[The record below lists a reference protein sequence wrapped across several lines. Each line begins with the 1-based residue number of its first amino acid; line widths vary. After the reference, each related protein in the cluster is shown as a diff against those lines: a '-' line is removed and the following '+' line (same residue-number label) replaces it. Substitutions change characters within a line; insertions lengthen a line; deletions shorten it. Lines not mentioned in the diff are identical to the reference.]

1 MAVPPSNTTLVAA
14 VATALTVLLACPPAP
29 ASATGAASGRRAAV
43 TLAALPAAV
52 DAGTAVVAKGS
63 APKGAAVKVQQR
75 RGTSWT
81 TIATATS
88 SAKGAWSARVRFSS
102 GGTAAVRA
110 VAGSSSTA
118 SRAIDVYQWLD
129 LSGQPFATSIG
140 SASGVTL
147 TVDGR
152 AYPRSLY
159 SYGARQA
166 LTMWALDR
174 RCTDVVYGTGL
185 RDSEYATSGRDETL
199 TTQAAAYAPDNTLV
213 AYPRQGTADW
223 NSGAAEVRV
232 GRLAR
237 ADRFIVAV
245 NQSGS
250 AEGSLSLPVL
260 TPRARCKT
268 TGLRGIGFDEVPA
281 F

>member
-1 MAVPPSNTTLVAA
+1 MDVPRTAAIRVVAA
-14 VATALTVLLACPPAP
+14 TLLVTLTVALAGP
-29 ASATGAASGRRAAV
+29 ASATGTPQRRATV
-43 TLAALPAAV
+43 TLAALPASV
-52 DAGTAVVAKGS
+52 DAGTTVVVKGT
-63 APKGAAVKVQQR
+63 APKSAAVKVQQR

-81 TIATATS
+81 TIATAKAST
-88 SAKGAWSARVRFSS
+88 KGAWSARVRFAT
-102 GGTAAVRA
+102 GGTSAVRA
-110 VAGSSSTA
+110 VVGTA
-118 SRAIDVYQWLD
+118 ASATRPVDVYQWLD
-129 LSGQPFATSIG
+129 LSRQPFATSIG

-147 TVDGR
+147 TVNEQ
-152 AYPRSLY
+152 AFPRSLY

-213 AYPRQGTADW
+213 AYPPQGTADW
-223 NSGAAEVRV
+223 NSGAAEVRA
-232 GRLAR
+232 GRLGR

-250 AEGSLSLPVL
+250 AEGNVSLPIL
-260 TPRARCKT
+260 TPRARCKA